1 MEVIKQKADEQ
12 LDIIQLGVD
21 ANIVLQKFFEN
32 LLLTYILQPILV

>member
-21 ANIVLQKFFEN
+21 ANIGLQKFFVN
-32 LLLTYILQPILV
+32 LLLTYILQPFLD